1 MRLDAFLAGLPG
13 LPSRVQ
19 VRRRIEQG
27 GVLVNGA
34 PARPS
39 RKLRRGD
46 QVSWVPAAPE
56 PDPSALPEDIPIRL
70 LYEDAH
76 LVVVDKPAGLC
87 VHPSPGHR
95 EGTLVNALLHRV
107 GSLSGVGGR
116 LRPGIVHRLDKDTSG
131 VMVATKDDRAHQSL
145 GEQFRAHT
153 IERRYLAL
161 VRGMIAARGVHR
173 TLHGRDPR
181 HRLRFSARVRTGK
194 SAVTHWVVVERLAG
208 ATLVEARLE
217 TGRTHQVRV
226 HMADLGHPVLGDRL
240 YGGVTGDERVCE
252 VARDLGR
259 QGLHAAGLAFAHPVT
274 GARMVFES
282 PLPDDMQ
289 RAIEH
294 LRR

>member
-1 MRLDAFLAGLPG
+1 
-13 LPSRVQ
+13 
-19 VRRRIEQG
+19 
-27 GVLVNGA
+27 LVNGE
-34 PARPS
+34 PAKPS
-39 RKLRRGD
+39 RKLRGGD
-46 QVSWVPAAPE
+46 QVRWEPAVPE
-56 PDPSALPEDIPIRL
+56 PDASAEPEDIPIGV

-95 EGTLVNALLHRV
+95 QGTLVNALLHHV

-131 VMVATKDDRAHQSL
+131 VMVATKDDAAHQGL

-153 IERRYLAL
+153 VERRYLAL
-161 VRGMIAARGVHR
+161 VRGAIAQSGVHR

-181 HRLRFSARVRTGK
+181 HRLRFSARVRRGK
-194 SAVTHWVVVERLAG
+194 PAVTHWLAVERLQG

-252 VARDLGR
+252 VARELGR
-259 QGLHAAGLAFAHPVT
+259 QALHAAKLAFAHPVT
-274 GARMVFES
+274 GERMSFES
-282 PLPDDMQ
+282 PLPDDIR
-289 RAIEH
+289 RAIVR
-294 LRR
+294 LR